1 LFSGYPL
8 SEEARRF
15 ALQWGIIVIEPERM
29 PLLLLHRFAG
39 LRVPC
44 LAPPAV
50 EMQDQIWEEI
60 PRIVVPLQERMQRLV
75 ALLGD
80 DEPLVSSLR
89 IERLLEAYQLQC
101 GDMYWAALDDVVP
114 GWLEDAYD
122 ALRLEDF

>member
-1 LFSGYPL
+1 
-8 SEEARRF
+8 
-15 ALQWGIIVIEPERM
+15 
-29 PLLLLHRFAG
+29 
-39 LRVPC
+39 
-44 LAPPAV
+44 
-50 EMQDQIWEEI
+50 MQDQIWEEI